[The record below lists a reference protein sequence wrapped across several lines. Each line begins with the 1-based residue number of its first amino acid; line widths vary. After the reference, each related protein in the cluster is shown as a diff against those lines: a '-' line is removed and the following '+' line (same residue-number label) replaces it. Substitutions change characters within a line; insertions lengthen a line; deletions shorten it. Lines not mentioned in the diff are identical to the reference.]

1 MRLFF
6 LKIDPSVDISV
17 ENWATITVN
26 SEVITWES
34 SNDLCTFYRN
44 QPILKSYEDLT
55 TYPVSCTEATA
66 VSSQPPATIDIIPP
80 TPTTAVSE
88 PPSFCTRCSCDLQKE
103 ANQQNEEESDSLET
117 KLANKLTDLQS
128 QTKQNANITENISS
142 KILSGNSFTGKAP
155 VVSSASSVKSSVVA
169 STSTTQLHR
178 SQVCSTEI
186 TSSSCAG
193 INKQQ
198 QSNNSY
204 SQLEHQN
211 TTRGSRPSTPHKPL
225 SSKQTWKEQASS
237 HKDNQSDSGSSNL
250 TYNKQNKNNST
261 DLKKE
266 SNIPLTT
273 IASINSN
280 VVNVT
285 KGIPLSTN
293 QDKNGYQNVQSNFGP
308 YPLKKHPLINVKAGN
323 LLKIAASSAVA
334 SKSKVFRNFIIQLT
348 IEVKCISY

>member
-1 MRLFF
+1 MCLFF

-44 QPILKSYEDLT
+44 QPIVKSYEDLT
-55 TYPVSCTEATA
+55 KYPVSCTEATA

-117 KLANKLTDLQS
+117 KLANKLTNLQS
-128 QTKQNANITENISS
+128 QTKQNANITENTSS
-142 KILSGNSFTGKAP
+142 KILSGNSFTGTAP

-186 TSSSCAG
+186 TSSSCSG

-211 TTRGSRPSTPHKPL
+211 TARGSRPSTPHKPL
-225 SSKQTWKEQASS
+225 SSKQAWKEQASS
-237 HKDNQSDSGSSNL
+237 HKGNNPSDSGSANL
-250 TYNKQNKNNST
+250 TYNKPNKSNST

-273 IASINSN
+273 IANINSN

-285 KGIPLSTN
+285 KGIPLSTT
-293 QDKNGYQNVQSNFGP
+293 QDKNGFQNVQSNFGP

-348 IEVKCISY
+348 I